1 MYVKFGK
8 STAGNSFKNSK
19 LHAMLEEC
27 ILIHSVHPPP
37 PVPPPFSSAGGGVEP
52 LS

>member
-27 ILIHSVHPPP
+27 ILIHSARNNDPQ
-37 PVPPPFSSAGGGVEP
+37 S
-52 LS
+52 LK